1 MCWMHSNWWRQEMLR
16 VLSLMCHCQNSIEVN
31 KIVWYKVLSVVLL
44 KIKVFWDRWVK
55 SDPVCL
61 NSWPCVLEL
70 LTLFAWTPDP
80 VCLNSWPCL
89 LELLTLFAWTP
100 DPVCLNSWPC
110 LLELLHTW
118 PVVLCLAFHCR
129 CFLCICYWLCVQWV
143 AVDSLQMSVNFGILK
158 T

>member
-16 VLSLMCHCQNSIEVN
+16 VLSLMCHCQNSIVVN

-80 VCLNSWPCL
+80 VYLNSWSCL
-89 LELLTLFAWTP
+89 LELLILFAWTP
-100 DPVCLNSWPC
+100 DPVCLNSC
-110 LLELLHTW
+110 IHDLLFCVLHSTVGVFYVSATDCACSGLLLI
-118 PVVLCLAFHCR
+118 LCKCQLILA
-129 CFLCICYWLCVQWV
+129 Y
-143 AVDSLQMSVNFGILK
+143 LK
-158 T
+158 LSTLNWN